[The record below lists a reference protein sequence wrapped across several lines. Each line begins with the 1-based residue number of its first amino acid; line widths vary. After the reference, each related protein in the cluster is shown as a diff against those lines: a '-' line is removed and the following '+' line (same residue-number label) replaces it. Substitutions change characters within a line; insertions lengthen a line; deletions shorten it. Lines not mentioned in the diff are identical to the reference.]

1 MKIAVL
7 ESLFNKIAGL
17 KAWNFVKKR
26 FQHRC
31 FAVNIAKFLRAP
43 ILKNICK
50 RLFLYSAI
58 EDLS

>member
-17 KAWNFVKKR
+17 KAWNFVKKG
-26 FQHRC
+26 FQHRY

-50 RLFLYSAI
+50 GLFLYSAT
-58 EDLS
+58 EDLP